1 MNLLKFFR
9 SLLGNSKPVQ
19 RGILLT
25 QKTIVIGSTCILSL
39 GIGGGVVYKEWQTQV
54 QSQRQK
60 QIQIN
65 NCYLAPLPSV
75 TPAPSAKPTP
85 KTVTLP
91 ESA

>member
-1 MNLLKFFR
+1 MNPLKFFR

-25 QKTIVIGSTCILSL
+25 QRTIIIGSTCILSL
-39 GIGGGVVYKEWQTQV
+39 GAGGGIVYKGW
-54 QSQRQK
+54 QSQSQK

-65 NCYLAPLPSV
+65 NCYLAP
-75 TPAPSAKPTP
+75 TPSAKSTVKAKPTS